1 MSQQTDKPLPDI
13 DALFE
18 LFRAEDY
25 MPEYQ
30 TVPGEEVP
38 EPYNSLLVH
47 EHHMTVTVEKYHG
60 TLVDVRV
67 LAEHQTGDTYS
78 RKILLTRQTDG
89 QVVMFGVV
97 RIHFRYCSEKVR
109 DEILQRKTPLGRIL
123 IQNDVLRRIEPTGFF
138 QTNPGPDLMKWFD
151 LATATPAYGRFALIH
166 CDEQPAIELIEI
178 VAPE

>member
-1 MSQQTDKPLPDI
+1 MSNQTDKPLPDI

-18 LFRAEDY
+18 LFPSEDY

-30 TVPGEEVP
+30 EVSGEDVP
-38 EPYNSLLVH
+38 EPYKSLLVH
-47 EHHMTVTVEKYHG
+47 EHHMTVTVEKHHG
-60 TLVDVRV
+60 SLVDVRV

-78 RKILLTRQTDG
+78 RKILLTKQTDG
-89 QVVMFGVV
+89 EVVQFGVV

-109 DEILQRKTPLGRIL
+109 QEILERKTPLGRIL
-123 IQNDVLRRIEPTGFF
+123 IQNNVLRRIEPTGFF
-138 QTNPGPDLMKWFD
+138 RVTPGPDLVKWFGLD
-151 LATATPAYGRFALIH
+151 TPKPTYGRFALIH